1 MYLRNYRDRKIWLD
15 KNLESPVS
23 EDPYT
28 DNRENGSRH
37 CGNLNTAHSQSLL
50 NAVKVLALEKVSFS
64 DAQNSTPVC

>member
-15 KNLESPVS
+15 KNLESPLS

-37 CGNLNTAHSQSLL
+37 CGNLNDSTFTKFIKRCKGSCIGKSL
-50 NAVKVLALEKVSFS
+50 F
-64 DAQNSTPVC
+64 